1 MGMMTILALLNWDS
15 ENLRL
20 EVNLEIHI
28 VAQRR

>member
-1 MGMMTILALLNWDS
+1 MAMMTILALLSWDS

-20 EVNLEIHI
+20 EMNLEIHI